1 MNYKTTTNP
10 ILFTNRTNTSFD
22 TLLRSIARKP
32 ILSEEQEARLIRQ
45 AQAGN
50 ARALN
55 RLVECNM
62 RYVVSV
68 AKTFIPRL
76 YYCSRCIDIN
86 DLVMVGANGLS
97 TAIKRFDARFGTR
110 LLTYANSYI
119 RRDIMELLE
128 KNNLPENFTS
138 TTQILPEDLEGL
150 DESGIDMIT
159 KLRPS
164 YTNEYYYDEEGQ
176 PDLDRLS
183 STTATPDQ
191 LLEKETRNSAL
202 IACLHYVLSPKEEE
216 VMLMSL
222 GFTSAI
228 GPMNSAQIATQMG
241 CSVDTVQR
249 HYHNAVEKLRKNDN
263 MKRLAA

>member
-1 MNYKTTTNP
+1 MKSQTATNP
-10 ILFTNRTNTSFD
+10 LLFTNRSNTSFD
-22 TLLRSIARKP
+22 ALLRGIASYP
-32 ILSEEQEARLIRQ
+32 ILTEEQEARLIRQ

-50 ARALN
+50 TRAMN

-76 YYCSRCIDIN
+76 FYCSRSIDIN

-97 TAIKRFDARFGTR
+97 TAIKRYDAKFGTR

-119 RRDIMELLE
+119 RRDIIELIE
-128 KNNLPENFTS
+128 KNNLPENITS
-138 TTQILPEDLEGL
+138 STQILPEDLEGL

-164 YTNEYYYDEEGQ
+164 YTNEYYYDEDGQ

-191 LLEKETRNSAL
+191 LLEKESRNSAL
-202 IACLHYVLSPKEEE
+202 LACLHYVLTPKEEE
-216 VMLMSL
+216 VLLMYL

-228 GPMNSAQIATQMG
+228 GPMQHAQIATQMG
-241 CSVDTVQR
+241 CSIDTVQR
-249 HYHNAVEKLRKNDN
+249 HFHNALEKLSKDKNT
-263 MKRLAA
+263 KLLAA